1 MKDRVK
7 AAERTASALGI
18 IKWAVVVLTVLAGA
32 SAVQGMYSATTWS
45 MATIVPLV
53 VLVVA
58 VSALLSWAFIGEKQH
73 SLRMLTI
80 LARPP
85 ESIEI
90 VSEHVLPAV
99 PDWAKSTS
107 PADTHPDH
115 SPSGIGSGT

>member
-1 MKDRVK
+1 MKDRVRD
-7 AAERTASALGI
+7 AERTATWLGV
-18 IKWAVVVLTVLAGA
+18 IKWTVVVLTVLAGA
-32 SAVQGMYSATTWS
+32 SAIQGMYATTTWS

-85 ESIEI
+85 EAIEI
-90 VSEHVLPAV
+90 TGEHVY
-99 PDWAKSTS
+99 T
-107 PADTHPDH
+107 
-115 SPSGIGSGT
+115 PSEIGSGT